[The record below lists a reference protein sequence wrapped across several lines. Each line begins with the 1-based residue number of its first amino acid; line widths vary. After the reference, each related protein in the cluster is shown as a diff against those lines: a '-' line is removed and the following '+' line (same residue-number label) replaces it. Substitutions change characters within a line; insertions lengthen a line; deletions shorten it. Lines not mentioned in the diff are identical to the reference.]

1 MMAVDQLKLLE
12 RLFEVTRNLS
22 GSVELET
29 YLQSILSAA
38 AELTESETASIME
51 FNEATQQF
59 YFKFVPWFHREAV
72 VNARVPLEGS
82 IAGWIYSNV
91 KPAIL
96 DDARKDE
103 RHYGKIDELTGF
115 STRSLLGVPLILHG
129 KPVGVFE
136 VFNKTGQANYTEEDV
151 LVLETLASLAST
163 AMQNGLL
170 ESNVESSREE
180 ARALERLKN
189 EFIAIT
195 SHELRTPLG
204 LILGHSTFLR
214 ELVSSEYHEQVD
226 TIIRNASRLK
236 EIIESLSNV
245 DNYQT
250 GGASLRSRKSS
261 VVRIIDDVLSSFR
274 DMAAQK
280 GVALKSQ
287 LPPNEYL
294 LADVDASKLSIVLSN
309 LVKNA
314 ITFSNEGSQVTVHG
328 EQQNEFIK
336 VAVKDQGV
344 GVPAKDLSLIFERF
358 YQVESHLTRKHGGMG
373 LGLSVAKAMV
383 EMHGGRIWADS
394 VEGAGSTFTFL
405 LPVDLK
411 SETGNAS
418 GPFTAD

>member
-1 MMAVDQLKLLE
+1 MAIDQLKLLE

-22 GSVELET
+22 ASVELET

-51 FNEATQQF
+51 YNEATQQF

-82 IAGWIYSNV
+82 VAGWIYSNV
-91 KPAIL
+91 KPAML

-136 VFNKTGQANYTEEDV
+136 VFNKTGRANYTEEDV

-170 ESNVESSREE
+170 ESNVESSRED
-180 ARALERLKN
+180 ARQLERLKN
-189 EFIAIT
+189 EFVAIT

-214 ELVSSEYHEQVD
+214 ELVGSEYHEQVD

-245 DNYQT
+245 DNYQS
-250 GGASLRSRKSS
+250 GSASLRSHKASI
-261 VVRIIDDVLSSFR
+261 VRIIDDVLSSFR
-274 DMAAQK
+274 EMAAQK
-280 GVALKSQ
+280 GVTLKTE
-287 LPPNEYL
+287 LPQNEYL
-294 LADVDASKLSIVLSN
+294 LADVDASKLSIVLGN

-314 ITFSNEGSQVTVHG
+314 ITFSNEGGHVIVQG
-328 EQQNEFIK
+328 EQQNGFIK
-336 VAVKDQGV
+336 VTVQDGGV
-344 GVPAKDLSLIFERF
+344 GVPTKDLSLIFERF

-373 LGLSVAKAMV
+373 LGLSVAKAMI

-394 VEGAGSTFTFL
+394 VEGDGSTFTFL

-411 SETGNAS
+411 NETS
-418 GPFTAD
+418 TSSQPFTTD